1 MSMKTIAAATLAVM
15 MFSVSCYASIRTVGK
30 GDSLSFDPSMIPS
43 SLKSSYNTMKVRC
56 VKCHTL
62 ERTVVAITTGI
73 APITGQPF
81 DRGAT
86 RAYGT
91 KMLRKPDSNMNKQE
105 VKAVVD
111 LMNYLIDEAAR

>member
-1 MSMKTIAAATLAVM
+1 LKTFTNVILAM
-15 MFSVSCYASIRTVGK
+15 LLLSVSCQAAVRTVGRS
-30 GDSLSFDPSMIPS
+30 DSMNFDPSSIPS
-43 SLKSSYNTMKVRC
+43 SMKSSFDIMKLKC
-56 VKCHTL
+56 VKCHTM
-62 ERTVVAITTGI
+62 ERTVLAITTGV

-81 DRGAT
+81 DRAAT

-105 VKAVVD
+105 VKAVCD

>member
-1 MSMKTIAAATLAVM
+1 MKRFLTVLALILMSVTPCFAKLKV
-15 MFSVSCYASIRTVGK
+15 VGA
-30 GDSLSFDPSMIPS
+30 GDAMRLDPSGFPPNM
-43 SLKSSYNTMKVRC
+43 KASYEIMRVKC

-62 ERTVVAITTGI
+62 ERTIVAIMTGI

-86 RAYGT
+86 RAYGV
-91 KMLRKPDSNMNKQE
+91 KMLRKPDSNMSKQE

-111 LMNYLIDEAAR
+111 LMNYLIDEAAK